1 MRINSILIKRLF
13 LLTLLTAF
21 ISNSTSAMQDSVK
34 ATLDSTQSVN
44 SSALKVTGTIKD
56 ASTGK
61 PLDGISISVPGF
73 SASITNADGTFTVSV
88 PDYQTYL
95 VISGNGFN
103 TKEIALKG
111 RSSVSAVLYED
122 TFTSQYDAVVLPNI
136 TKLANSTVGAVKSLN
151 VSDNWQRISE
161 SPDTY
166 LQGRIPGVNAI
177 RRSGTQGIG
186 ASVFLRGYSSLF
198 TTNQP
203 LYVVDGIYYDNNDYS
218 GSLIAGHVE
227 NPLANID
234 LKDIDNITVIK
245 DATASIYGTKAANGV
260 ILITT
265 ARAKEQATKIDFA
278 AYGGFNSAN
287 SNIPVLNGQNY
298 RSYISD
304 ALGDRYLRLGYS
316 PAQAQTT
323 VQQMPFMQNSPS
335 YGYNTNWQNEVLRNS
350 YNQTYYMKVTGGDN
364 IATYGLSVG
373 YLKNEGITDLTDLT
387 RYQTRFN
394 ADLNLSTK
402 FKGFANLSFVS
413 NQQNLR
419 DQGAAKNTNPIYLA
433 LTKAPILSPNV
444 TAENGQLSPVL
455 SGIDAFRM
463 SNPAV
468 AVNDMQGVN
477 RTYRFVGSLGF
488 NYVLNKEFQLQNVTG
503 VTFSKVR
510 ENIFIPNNGI
520 VPDTLSRAIAR
531 NQSGTNVERLYSL
544 FNDLRLS
551 YAKTFTNVHALSANL
566 GFRIGDNKSESD
578 YGLGYNSATDDY
590 VTVGNGQA
598 SLREISGSNGT
609 WRNLNTYL
617 NTDYSFRHKY
627 FLSFNMALDAS
638 SRFGRNIPNVP
649 DLSGNKLAVMPSLAA
664 GWLVSSESFMAK
676 YTFIDVLKL
685 RASFGSVGNDDIGNY
700 NARQYYLSENLFG
713 LQGLVRGNIANTG
726 LKWETIEKL
735 NLGLDLS
742 VLRERL
748 NISVDAFRNNT
759 YDMLIQ
765 EEVSPLT
772 GFDYAYTN
780 NGGMKTTGVE
790 LGLSS
795 RILNKRVK
803 WDMGLNISRFKTEI
817 TKLPGDR
824 LLTNYAG
831 ATILTQKGMGGNLF
845 YGYKTNGV
853 YATNAEA
860 AGVNRPSLRTDG
872 TVVPFSGGDVRFVN
886 TDGDDFIDEDDRQV
900 IGDPTPDFTGML
912 SNMVSWKRFS
922 FDAMLT
928 FSVGNDVYNYTR
940 RNLES
945 MNGFENQTPY
955 VLNRWRY
962 QGQVT
967 DVPRA
972 SLGDPAEN
980 ARFSDRWIEDG
991 SYLRLRTL
999 SITYDVPMKNKAL
1012 KYTKV
1017 YVSGNNVFTLSRYLG
1032 YDPEFSATGSVFTQ
1046 GIDVGLEPQFR
1057 TLQLGVRIG
1066 L

>member
-1 MRINSILIKRLF
+1 MQLNTIFIKRLF
-13 LLTLLTAF
+13 FLSLLTATF
-21 ISNSTSAMQDSVK
+21 SANSYARQDSVR
-34 ATLDSTQSVN
+34 ATLDTVPGVN
-44 SSALKVTGTIKD
+44 SSVRKVTGTITD

-61 PLDGISISVPGF
+61 PLDGISISVPGY
-73 SASITNADGTFTVSV
+73 SAAITNANGTFSVSV
-88 PDYQTYL
+88 PDYNTYL
-95 VISGNGFN
+95 VISGSGFN
-103 TKEIALKG
+103 TKEVALRG
-111 RSSVSAVLYED
+111 RNSVTAVLYED
-122 TFTSQYDAVVLPNI
+122 TFTSQYDEVTLPN
-136 TKLANSTVGAVKSLN
+136 TKKLFNSTVGAVKSLN
-151 VSDNWQRISE
+151 ISDNWQRISE

-166 LQGRIPGVNAI
+166 LQGRVAGINAV

-186 ASVFLRGYSSLF
+186 ASVFLRGVNSLF

-245 DATASIYGTKAANGV
+245 DATASIYGSKAANGV

-265 ARAKEQATKIDFA
+265 ARAKQQATQIDFA

-287 SNIPVLNGQNY
+287 SNIPVLNGQNF

-316 PAQAQTT
+316 PAQAQTAI
-323 VQQMPFMQNSPS
+323 QQMPFMQNSPS
-335 YGYNTNWQNEVLRNS
+335 YAYNTDWQNEVLKNS

-373 YLKNEGITDLTDLT
+373 YLKNQGITDLTDLV

-413 NQQNLR
+413 NQQNLK
-419 DQGAAKNTNPIYLA
+419 DQGLANKTNPIYLA
-433 LTKAPILSPNV
+433 LAKAPILSPNV
-444 TAENGQLSPVL
+444 TSEDGQLSPVY
-455 SGIDAFRM
+455 SDVDAFNI
-463 SNPAV
+463 SNPLV
-468 AVNDMQGVN
+468 AVNEMQGVN
-477 RTYRFVGSLGF
+477 RTYRFLGSLGF
-488 NYVLNKEFQLQNVTG
+488 NYLLSKNLQLQNLTG

-520 VPDTLSRAIAR
+520 VPDTLSRAVAR

-544 FNDLRLS
+544 FNDLRLGYS
-551 YAKTFTNVHALSANL
+551 KTFNNIHALSANL
-566 GFRIGDNKSESD
+566 GFRVSDNKSESD

-598 SLREISGSNGT
+598 ALRQISGNNGT
-609 WRNLNTYL
+609 WRSLNTYL
-617 NTDYSFRHKY
+617 NTDYSLRHKY
-627 FLSFNMALDAS
+627 FLSLNIGVDAS
-638 SRFGRNIPNVP
+638 SRFGRTIQSVP
-649 DLSGNKLAVMPSLAA
+649 DFNGNKLAVMPSIAA
-664 GWLVSSESFMAK
+664 GWLISSESFMANTK
-676 YTFIDVLKL
+676 FIDVLKL

-700 NARQYYLSENLFG
+700 NARQYYQAQNLFG

-726 LKWETIEKL
+726 LKWETVEKL
-735 NLGLDLS
+735 NVGLDAAMFN
-742 VLRERL
+742 ERL
-748 NISVDAFRNNT
+748 NVSVDVFRNQT

-765 EEVSPLT
+765 EQVSPLT
-772 GFDYAYTN
+772 GFDYAFTN
-780 NGGMKTTGVE
+780 NGGMATNGVE
-790 LGLSS
+790 LGLNGRLLSKK
-795 RILNKRVK
+795 IK
-803 WDMGLNISRFKTEI
+803 WDMGLNISAFKNEI
-817 TKLPGDR
+817 TKIPGDR

-831 ATILTQKGMGGNLF
+831 ATILSQKGMSSNLF

-853 YATNAEA
+853 FTSDDEA
-860 AGVNRPSLRTDG
+860 GSVNKPSLRPDG
-872 TVVPFSGGDVRFVN
+872 TVVTFTGGDIRFVN
-886 TDGDDFIDEDDRQV
+886 TNGDDYIDDNDRQV
-900 IGDPTPDFTGML
+900 IGDPTPDFTGMY

-945 MNGFENQTPY
+945 MSGLQNQTPY

-962 QGQVT
+962 QGQIT
-967 DVPRA
+967 DVPKA
-972 SLGDPAEN
+972 SIGDPAEN

-991 SYLRLRTL
+991 SYLRLRTISL
-999 SITYDVPMKNKAL
+999 TYDVPMRNKAL

-1017 YVSGNNVFTLSRYLG
+1017 YLSGNNVFTISKYLG
-1032 YDPEFSATGSVFTQ
+1032 YDPEFSATGSVFSQ